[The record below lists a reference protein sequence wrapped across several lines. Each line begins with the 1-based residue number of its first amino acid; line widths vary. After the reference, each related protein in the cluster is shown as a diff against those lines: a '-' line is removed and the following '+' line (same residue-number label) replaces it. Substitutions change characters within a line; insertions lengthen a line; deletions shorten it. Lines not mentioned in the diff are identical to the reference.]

1 MKKSLRKSEMRAK
14 SKTFIPPVSVARNAA
29 RALRWHKELG
39 SGMTAVGVRRAVQLS
54 KRQPVSLQTLKRM
67 KAYFDRHESDS
78 RKLGFRVGWPGYS
91 TKGRI
96 AWDAWGGKEGRDWA
110 EREIR
115 KAEKK

>member
-1 MKKSLRKSEMRAK
+1 MRAK
-14 SKTFIPPVSVARNAA
+14 PKTFIPPAVVARNAA
-29 RALRWHKELG
+29 RALRWHKTIG

-67 KAYFDRHESDS
+67 KAYFDRHSVDINATAFFKDE
-78 RKLGFRVGWPGYS
+78 PGYP

-96 AWDAWGGKEGRDWA
+96 AYDAWGGWQGRKWA

>member
-1 MKKSLRKSEMRAK
+1 MPARKTTK
-14 SKTFIPPVSVARNAA
+14 SKTFIPPASVARNAA
-29 RALRWHKELG
+29 RALKWHKELG

-67 KAYFDRHESDS
+67 KAYFDRHLWDFQ
-78 RKLGFRVGWPGYS
+78 KVGFFKGEPGYP

-96 AWDAWGGKEGRDWA
+96 AADAWGGDEGCEWA

>member
-1 MKKSLRKSEMRAK
+1 MK
-14 SKTFIPPVSVARNAA
+14 SKTFIPPASVARNAA
-29 RALRWHKELG
+29 RALKWHKTIG

-54 KRQPVSLQTLKRM
+54 KRQPVSLATLKRI
-67 KAYFDRHESDS
+67 KAYFDRHQVDE
-78 RKLGFRVGWPGYS
+78 RKIGFYQDEDGFP

-96 AWDAWGGKEGRDWA
+96 AWEGWGSNEAWRWA